1 MRESATAP
9 ALLRF
14 PLSRKIRIR
23 KITMTELVSSMA
35 DKIDRTV
42 QRVIPLAYRVRRTG
56 RRLVRRALRKPR
68 SVSEGPNL
76 LPLLIQVL
84 ASFTKADGVIME
96 EEIDSSLG
104 FLRYDYPEAVYSE
117 LRQLFRQALYEQQDL
132 AVMAQKLGAQLSTER
147 KIMLGVQLYDLISQA
162 GLKQEQVVQFYSFM
176 SQLGMAAQAID
187 IVYQLNA
194 SEDSDPSI
202 YQRGASPL
210 ESLSFGTN
218 GKADVTLKN
227 LTDNDRLLAFR
238 YHDLIL
244 LNNYSGQNVS
254 VRGRP
259 LVRGGFCRIYPGQR
273 ILVGD
278 QVLSYQD
285 LAQYFNAKKNVSL
298 PQIFIRVNGDSDEVE
313 LERAR
318 TRETALEV
326 TFGLKVKVK
335 ALKDVD
341 AELNGTHLRAGTLVH
356 ATLQDRIVFHNDSE
370 LDLLDLRRR
379 ARALGGRFQL
389 KASKSEY
396 LVSNNPSLLEADD
409 ILLSPGTAGDVLLKI
424 FCDYDKR
431 IGTLEVLEADRPI
444 MVGETNVRTTSPLK
458 DGDTIRIDVGQFLK
472 CNFSERIIE
481 EERNIIRTLEVS
493 EVTHRFGGG
502 EIGLEGIS
510 FNVVRGELVCVMGAS
525 GSGKSTL
532 LRVLAGQLEPTSGQV
547 LLNNQSLYPNLEQLR
562 RYISYIPQEDAFDEH
577 LTISENLQ
585 FAAAIRSP
593 HLSRRD
599 RTRRLEGKLVELGLS
614 ERRDAVV
621 GTAIKKRLS
630 GGERK
635 RLNIGLDMIG
645 SADVYLFDEP
655 TSGLSSKDS
664 EHVIEIIRS
673 MAHNKIIIVTI
684 HQPSSKLFQMF
695 HKAILLDKGGRLVF
709 FGTPT
714 DMLRYF
720 AEAEHQ
726 HQFGAEL
733 GACPSCGTTRPE
745 FIFDVLETPLRDL
758 SGDVIYEENSR
769 GHLVAAR
776 RYSPEFWRDKY
787 EAFRLIQD
795 VKQVSLRKEAPSALP
810 AAPVQKKRL
819 PFRWHDEWIQFRTVL
834 RRAFVSKLRNRANLV
849 ITIGVSPVLALL
861 IATILR
867 YSESGTYDFASAYH
881 IPTFLFLGLIVAMFL
896 GLTNSA
902 DDIIRDRPVLQRER
916 NVNVR
921 LSYYVVSK
929 TLTLGVFAL
938 VQCILFVMIGN
949 YVLQIRGMFWIDLAI
964 MFMTAM
970 GGVALG
976 LLISSLVADPKTAA
990 NIVPLVLIPQIIM
1003 GGALIKYEDM
1013 NRNLGLLYTFTRWF
1027 SEHPNKEQNKK
1038 MDSKLQVPFIC
1049 QFIAMRWSYE
1059 EMIVAQAKLNP
1070 VTRRQDRTQRE
1081 IDRIVARHDTR
1092 PESRRRLNDLKDT
1105 LAMLS
1110 GLEAKTPDD
1119 LDRYLG
1125 VIDQV
1130 IGGKQPFDRSQFKD
1144 ANGPV
1149 TAETLYLNQ
1158 KVSDLISNA
1167 EMEQSDYRRGGKPNV
1182 FFGQYKQYF
1191 GMKVDVLVFNTI
1203 VLIGSSLA
1211 LLGLLHWILR
1221 RQLEVRRT

>member
-1 MRESATAP
+1 M
-9 ALLRF
+9 
-14 PLSRKIRIR
+14 
-23 KITMTELVSSMA
+23 
-35 DKIDRTV
+35 
-42 QRVIPLAYRVRRTG
+42 
-56 RRLVRRALRKPR
+56 RKPR

-84 ASFTKADGVIME
+84 ASFSKADGVLLE

-104 FLRYDYPEAVYSE
+104 FLRYDYPETVYSE

-132 AVMAQKLGAQLSTER
+132 GAMAQKLSAELSSER

-162 GLKQEQVVQFYSFM
+162 GLKQEQVVAFYSFM

-210 ESLSFGTN
+210 ESLSFGAK
-218 GKADVTLKN
+218 GKGDVTLRTLKEN
-227 LTDNDRLLAFR
+227 ERLLAFR

-244 LNNYSGQNVS
+244 LKNYSGQGVS

-278 QVLSYQD
+278 QVLTYQD
-285 LAQYFNAKKNVSL
+285 LATYFNAKKNVAT
-298 PQIFIRVNGDSDEVE
+298 PQIFVRVHKDSDEVA

-318 TRETALEV
+318 SRESALEI
-326 TFGLKVKVK
+326 TFGLKVHVK

-341 AELNGTHLRAGTLVH
+341 AVLNGTKLKAGVQVE
-356 ATLQDRIVFHNDSE
+356 ATLDDRVIFHNDSE
-370 LDLLDLRRR
+370 LDFSDLRRR

-409 ILLSPGTAGDVLLKI
+409 ILLSPGTSGDVLLKI

-431 IGTLEVLEADRPI
+431 IGELEVIEADRPI
-444 MVGETNVRTTSPLK
+444 MVGDSTVRSTSPLK
-458 DGDTIRIDVGQFLK
+458 DGDTIRIDVGQVLR

-481 EERNIIRTLEVS
+481 EERNIIRSLEVS
-493 EVTHRFGGG
+493 EATHRFGNS
-502 EIGLEGIS
+502 EVGLEGIS
-510 FNVVRGELVCVMGAS
+510 FGITRGELVCVMGAS

-532 LRVLAGQLEPTSGQV
+532 LKVLAGQLQPTGGNIF
-547 LLNNQSLYPNLEQLR
+547 LNGRSLYPHLDELK
-562 RYISYIPQEDAFDEH
+562 RYVSYVPQEDAFDEH
-577 LTISENLQ
+577 LTIGENLQ

-599 RTRRLEGKLVELGLS
+599 RTRRLEGKLIELGLG

-621 GTAIKKRLS
+621 GSPVKKTLS

-645 SADVYLFDEP
+645 MSDVYLFDEP

-709 FGTPT
+709 FGTPS

-758 SGDVIYEENSR
+758 SGDIIYEENSR
-769 GHLVAAR
+769 GQLVAAR

-795 VKQVSLRKEAPSALP
+795 VKQVSLRKEPVVPLPTAPT
-810 AAPVQKKRL
+810 QKKRQ
-819 PFRWHDEWIQFRTVL
+819 PFRWHDEWTQFRTL
-834 RRAFVSKLRNRANLV
+834 LKRAFISKLRNKANV
-849 ITIGVSPVLALL
+849 IITLCVAPVLALL
-861 IATILR
+861 IATILC
-867 YSESGTYDFASAYH
+867 YSDSGKYDFASAYH
-881 IPTFLFLGLIVAMFL
+881 IPTFLFLSLIVAMFL

-902 DDIIRDRPVLQRER
+902 DDIIRDRTILQRER
-916 NVNVR
+916 NLNVR
-921 LSYYVVSK
+921 LLYYVISK
-929 TLTLGVFAL
+929 TVTLGIFAL
-938 VQCILFVMIGN
+938 VQCILFVFIAN
-949 YVLQIRGMFWIDLAI
+949 WVLQIRGMFWIDLGI
-964 MFMTAM
+964 IFMTAM
-970 GGVALG
+970 GGIALG
-976 LLISSLVADPKTAA
+976 LLISALVADPKTAA

-1013 NRNLGLLYTFTRWF
+1013 NRNLALVYALTHWF
-1027 SEHPNKEQNKK
+1027 KDHPTQDHGKK
-1038 MDSKLQVPFIC
+1038 MESKLQVPFVC

-1059 EMIVAQAKLNP
+1059 ELVVAQAKLNP
-1070 VTRRQDRTQRE
+1070 LTRRQERAQRE
-1081 IDRIVARHDTR
+1081 IDRIVSKKKQDPA
-1092 PESRRRLNDLKDT
+1092 ESKRLDDLKET
-1105 LAMLS
+1105 LAVLS
-1110 GLEAKTPDD
+1110 GLEGKSARDVD
-1119 LDRYLG
+1119 HFLDF
-1125 VIDQV
+1125 IDQV
-1130 IGGKQPFDRSQFKD
+1130 LNGKKPFDRSVFKD
-1144 ANGPV
+1144 AIGAV
-1149 TAETLYLNQ
+1149 TAEQLYLNQ
-1158 KVSDLISNA
+1158 KITDLISNA
-1167 EMEQSDYRRGGKPNV
+1167 EMEQTDYRRGGRPNV
-1182 FFGQYKQYF
+1182 FFGANKRYL
-1191 GMKVDVLVFNTI
+1191 GMQVTVFTFNTL
-1203 VLIGSSLA
+1203 VLAGSAIA
-1211 LLGLLHWILR
+1211 LLGLLQWILR
-1221 RQLEVRRT
+1221 RQLEVRRSHRDAK

>member
-1 MRESATAP
+1 MSQ
-9 ALLRF
+9 
-14 PLSRKIRIR
+14 
-23 KITMTELVSSMA
+23 LVSTVA
-35 DKIDRTV
+35 EKLDRAV
-42 QRVIPLAYRVRRTG
+42 QKVTPFAYRVRRQG
-56 RRLVRRALRKPR
+56 RRLMRRALRKPR

-76 LPLLIQVL
+76 LPVLIQVL
-84 ASFTKADGVIME
+84 ASFSKADGVLLE

-132 AVMAQKLGAQLSTER
+132 SATAQKLSTQLTTER

-162 GLKQEQVVQFYSFM
+162 GLKQEQVVAFYSFM

-194 SEDSDPSI
+194 SEDADPSI

-210 ESLSFGTN
+210 ESLSFAN
-218 GKADVTLKN
+218 SVKADVRMKN
-227 LTDNDRLLAFR
+227 LTESDRLMAFR
-238 YHDLIL
+238 YHELIL
-244 LNNYSGQNVS
+244 LKNYSSQNVS

-273 ILVGD
+273 ILIGD
-278 QVLSYQD
+278 HVLTYQE
-285 LAQYFNAKKNVSL
+285 LAQYFNAKKNVSV
-298 PQIFIRVNGDSDEVE
+298 PQIFVRVNKDADEVG

-318 TRETALEV
+318 TRESALEIA
-326 TFGLKVKVK
+326 FGLKVRVK
-335 ALKDVD
+335 ALRDVD
-341 AELNGTHLRAGTLVH
+341 AVLNGVKLKSGAQVEASLDDKI
-356 ATLQDRIVFHNDSE
+356 LFHNDSE
-370 LDLLDLRRR
+370 MDLSDLRRR
-379 ARALGGRFQL
+379 ARAFGGRFQL

-396 LVSNNPSLLEADD
+396 LVSNDPSKLQPDD
-409 ILLSPGTAGDVLLKI
+409 ILLSPGTSGDVLLKI
-424 FCDYDKR
+424 FCDYDQR
-431 IGTLEVLEADRPI
+431 VGQLEVIEADRPI
-444 MVGETNVRTTSPLK
+444 LVGDVAVRSTYPLK
-458 DGDTIRIDVGQFLK
+458 DCDTIRIDVGQFLR

-481 EERNIIRTLEVS
+481 EERNIIRTVEVS
-493 EVTHRFGGG
+493 EVTHRFTSGDT
-502 EIGLEGIS
+502 GLEGIS
-510 FNVVRGELVCVMGAS
+510 FGLTRGELVCVMGAS

-532 LRVLAGQLEPTSGQV
+532 LRVLAGQLQPTSGQIF
-547 LLNNQSLYPNLEQLR
+547 LNGRSLYPNLDELKK
-562 RYISYIPQEDAFDEH
+562 YVSYIPQEDAFDEH
-577 LTISENLQ
+577 LTIGENLQ

-599 RTRRLEGKLVELGLS
+599 RMRRLEAKLVELGLG

-621 GTAIKKRLS
+621 GAAIKKTLS

-645 SADVYLFDEP
+645 MSDIYLFDEP

-664 EHVIEIIRS
+664 EHVLEIIRS
-673 MAHNKIIIVTI
+673 MAHNKIIMVTI
-684 HQPSSKLFQMF
+684 HQPSSKLFQLF

-714 DMLRYF
+714 EMLRYF

-726 HQFGAEL
+726 HQFGADL

-758 SGDVIYEENSR
+758 SGDIIYEENSR
-769 GHLVAAR
+769 GQLVPSR
-776 RYSPEFWRDKY
+776 RYTPEFWRDKY

-795 VKQVSLRKEAPSALP
+795 VKQVSLRKEQVPQLPSAP
-810 AAPVQKKRL
+810 AQKKKRL
-819 PFRWHDEWIQFRTVL
+819 PIRWHDEWTQFRALL
-834 RRAFVSKLRNRANLV
+834 RRSFISKLRNRANIW
-849 ITIGVSPVLALL
+849 ITTCAAPVLALL
-861 IATILR
+861 IASLLR
-867 YSESGTYDFASAYH
+867 YSDSGTYDFASAYH
-881 IPTFLFLGLIVAMFL
+881 IPTFLFLTLIVAMFL

-902 DDIIRDRPVLQRER
+902 DDIIRDRVVLQRER
-916 NVNVR
+916 NLNVR
-921 LSYYVVSK
+921 LPYYVFAK
-929 TLTLGVFAL
+929 TTSLGVFAL
-938 VQCILFVMIGN
+938 LQCVHFVLIGN
-949 YVLQIRGMFWIDLAI
+949 YILEIRGMFWIYLGI
-964 MFMTAM
+964 VFMTAM

-976 LLISSLVADPKTAA
+976 LVISSLVSDPKTAA

-1013 NRNLGLLYTFTRWF
+1013 NRNLALVYTFSRWF

-1081 IDRIVARHDTR
+1081 IDWIVARHDTR

-1110 GLEAKTPDD
+1110 GLEARTPDD
-1119 LDRYLG
+1119 LDRHLG
-1125 VIDQV
+1125 AIDQV
-1130 IGGKQPFDRSQFKD
+1130 LDGKQSFDRSQFKD

-1158 KVSDLISNA
+1158 QVSDLISNA
-1167 EMEQSDYRRGGKPNV
+1167 EMDQSDYRGGR
-1182 FFGQYKQYF
+1182 
-1191 GMKVDVLVFNTI
+1191 
-1203 VLIGSSLA
+1203 A
-1211 LLGLLHWILR
+1211 HGL
-1221 RQLEVRRT
+1221 

>member
-1 MRESATAP
+1 
-9 ALLRF
+9 
-14 PLSRKIRIR
+14 
-23 KITMTELVSSMA
+23 MTELVTSVA
-35 DKIDRTV
+35 DKIDRAV
-42 QRVIPLAYRVRRTG
+42 QRVTPFAYRVRRQG
-56 RRLVRRALRKPR
+56 RRLMRRALRKPR

-84 ASFTKADGVIME
+84 ASFSKADGVLLE

-132 AVMAQKLGAQLSTER
+132 AAMAQKLSAQLSTER

-162 GLKQEQVVQFYSFM
+162 GLKQEQVVAFYSFM

-210 ESLSFGTN
+210 ESLSFGNN
-218 GKADVTLKN
+218 GKADVLMKS
-227 LTDNDRLLAFR
+227 LAEADRLLAFR

-244 LNNYSGQNVS
+244 LKNYSAQNVS

-278 QVLSYQD
+278 HVLSYQE
-285 LAQYFNAKKNVSL
+285 LAQYFNAKKNVSV
-298 PQIFIRVNGDSDEVE
+298 PQIFIRVNKDSDEVG

-318 TRETALEV
+318 TRESALEIA
-326 TFGLKVKVK
+326 FGLKVRVK
-335 ALKDVD
+335 ALRDVD
-341 AELNGTHLRAGTLVH
+341 AVLNNIKLKSGTQVE
-356 ATLQDRIVFHNDSE
+356 ATLEDKIVFHNDSE
-370 LDLLDLRRR
+370 MDLMDLRRR
-379 ARALGGRFQL
+379 ARAMGGRFQL

-409 ILLSPGTAGDVLLKI
+409 ILLSPGTSGDVLLKI
-424 FCDYDKR
+424 LCDYDQR
-431 IGTLEVLEADRPI
+431 VGQVEVLQADRPI
-444 MVGETNVRTTSPLK
+444 MVGDTPVRGYARLK
-458 DGDTIRIDVGQFLK
+458 DGDTIRIDVGQFLR

-493 EVTHRFGGG
+493 EVTHRFGDG

-510 FNVVRGELVCVMGAS
+510 FNVTRGELVCVMGAS

-532 LRVLAGQLEPTSGQV
+532 LKVLAGQLQPTSGQI
-547 LLNNQSLYPNLEQLR
+547 LLNRQSLYPNLDR
-562 RYISYIPQEDAFDEH
+562 IKRYISYIPQEDAFDEH
-577 LTISENLQ
+577 LTIGENLQ

-599 RTRRLEGKLVELGLS
+599 RMRRLEAKLVELGLG

-621 GTAIKKRLS
+621 GSAMKKTLS

-645 SADVYLFDEP
+645 MSDVYLFDEP

-709 FGTPT
+709 FGTPS

-733 GACPSCGTTRPE
+733 GGCPSCGTTRPE

-758 SGDVIYEENSR
+758 SGDIIYEENSR
-769 GHLVAAR
+769 GQLVAAR
-776 RYSPEFWRDKY
+776 RYSPDFWRDKY

-795 VKQVSLRKEAPSALP
+795 VKQVSLHKEPVAPLPIAPAQRKRVPI
-810 AAPVQKKRL
+810 
-819 PFRWHDEWIQFRTVL
+819 RWHDEWTQFRTLL
-834 RRAFVSKLRNRANLV
+834 RRSFISKLRNRANLI
-849 ITIGVSPVLALL
+849 ITIGVAPVLALL
-861 IATILR
+861 IATLLR
-867 YSESGTYDFASAYH
+867 YSESARYDFASAYH
-881 IPTFLFLGLIVAMFL
+881 IPTFLFLSLIVAMFL

-902 DDIIRDRPVLQRER
+902 DDIIRDRAVLQRER
-916 NVNVR
+916 NLDVR
-921 LSYYVVSK
+921 LPYYVISK

-938 VQCILFVMIGN
+938 VQCILFVLIGN
-949 YVLQIRGMFWIDLAI
+949 YVLQIRGMFWIDLGV
-964 MFMTAM
+964 MLMTAM
-970 GGVALG
+970 GGVSLG
-976 LLISSLVADPKTAA
+976 LVISSLVADPKTAA

-1013 NRNLGLLYTFTRWF
+1013 NRNLALVYTFTRWF
-1027 SEHPNKEQNKK
+1027 HEHPTKEGGKK
-1038 MDSKLQVPFIC
+1038 VESKLQVPFIC

-1070 VTRRQDRTQRE
+1070 LTRRQDRAQQE
-1081 IDRIVARHDTR
+1081 IDRIVAKHRQD
-1092 PESRRRLNDLKDT
+1092 PAESKRLDELKDV

-1110 GLEAKTPDD
+1110 GLEAKSTDE

-1125 VIDQV
+1125 VIDQ
-1130 IGGKQPFDRSQFKD
+1130 ILDRKRPFDHALFKD
-1144 ANGPV
+1144 AKGPV
-1149 TAETLYLNQ
+1149 TAEQIYVNQ

-1167 EMEQSDYRRGGKPNV
+1167 EMEQSDYRRGNRPNV
-1182 FFGQYKQYF
+1182 FFGAQKRYLGVKIGIF
-1191 GMKVDVLVFNTI
+1191 IFNTI
-1203 VLIGSSLA
+1203 VLVGSTLG

-1221 RQLEVRRT
+1221 RQLEVRRN

>member
-1 MRESATAP
+1 
-9 ALLRF
+9 
-14 PLSRKIRIR
+14 
-23 KITMTELVSSMA
+23 MTELVTSVA
-35 DKIDRTV
+35 DKIDRAV
-42 QRVIPLAYRVRRTG
+42 QRVTPFAYRVRRQG
-56 RRLVRRALRKPR
+56 RRLMRRALRKPR

-84 ASFTKADGVIME
+84 ASFSKADGVLLE

-132 AVMAQKLGAQLSTER
+132 AAMAQKLSAQLSTER

-162 GLKQEQVVQFYSFM
+162 GLKQEQVVAFYSFM

-210 ESLSFGTN
+210 ESLSFGNN
-218 GKADVTLKN
+218 GKADVLLKS
-227 LTDNDRLLAFR
+227 LAEADRLLAFR
-238 YHDLIL
+238 YHELIL
-244 LNNYSGQNVS
+244 LKNYSAQNVS

-278 QVLSYQD
+278 QVLSYQE
-285 LAQYFNAKKNVSL
+285 LAQYFNAKKNVSV
-298 PQIFIRVNGDSDEVE
+298 PQIFIRVNKDSDEVG

-318 TRETALEV
+318 TRESALEIA
-326 TFGLKVKVK
+326 FGLKVRVK
-335 ALKDVD
+335 ALRDVD
-341 AELNGTHLRAGTLVH
+341 AVLNNIKLKSGTVVE
-356 ATLQDRIVFHNDSE
+356 ATLGDRIIFHNDSE
-370 LDLLDLRRR
+370 MDLMDLRRR

-409 ILLSPGTAGDVLLKI
+409 ILLSPGTSGDVLLKI
-424 FCDYDKR
+424 LCDYDQR
-431 IGTLEVLEADRPI
+431 VGQVEVLQADRPI
-444 MVGETNVRTTSPLK
+444 TVGDTPVRNFARLK
-458 DGDTIRIDVGQFLK
+458 DGDTIRIDVGQFLR

-481 EERNIIRTLEVS
+481 EERNIIRSLEVS
-493 EVTHRFGGG
+493 EVTHRFSSD
-502 EIGLEGIS
+502 EIGLDGIS
-510 FNVVRGELVCVMGAS
+510 FNITRGELVCVMGAS

-532 LRVLAGQLEPTSGQV
+532 LKVLAGQLQPTSGQI
-547 LLNNQSLYPNLEQLR
+547 LLNRQSLYPNLDRLK
-562 RYISYIPQEDAFDEH
+562 RYISYVPQEDAFDEH
-577 LTISENLQ
+577 LTIGENLQ
-585 FAAAIRSP
+585 FAAAMRSP

-599 RTRRLEGKLVELGLS
+599 RMRRLDAKLIELGLG

-621 GTAIKKRLS
+621 GSAVKKTLS

-645 SADVYLFDEP
+645 MSDVYLFDEP

-709 FGTPT
+709 FGAPS

-733 GACPSCGTTRPE
+733 GGCPSCGTTRPE

-758 SGDVIYEENSR
+758 SGDIIYEENSR
-769 GHLVAAR
+769 GQLVAAR
-776 RYSPEFWRDKY
+776 RYSPDFWRDKY

-795 VKQVSLRKEAPSALP
+795 VKQVSLHKEPVAPLPLAPAQRKRVPI
-810 AAPVQKKRL
+810 
-819 PFRWHDEWIQFRTVL
+819 RWHDEWTQFRTLL
-834 RRAFVSKLRNRANLV
+834 RRSFISKLRNRANLI
-849 ITIGVSPVLALL
+849 ITIGVAPVLALL
-861 IATILR
+861 IATLLR
-867 YSESGTYDFASAYH
+867 YSESARYDFASAYH
-881 IPTFLFLGLIVAMFL
+881 IPTFLFLSLIVAMFL

-902 DDIIRDRPVLQRER
+902 DDIIRDRAVLQRER
-916 NVNVR
+916 NLDVR
-921 LSYYVVSK
+921 LPYYVISK

-938 VQCILFVMIGN
+938 VQCVLFVLIGN
-949 YVLQIRGMFWIDLAI
+949 YVLQIRGMFWIDLGI
-964 MFMTAM
+964 MLMTAM
-970 GGVALG
+970 GGVSLG
-976 LLISSLVADPKTAA
+976 LVISSLVADPKTAA

-1013 NRNLGLLYTFTRWF
+1013 NRNLALVYTFTRWF
-1027 SEHPNKEQNKK
+1027 HEHPTKEGGKK
-1038 MDSKLQVPFIC
+1038 VESKLQVPFVC

-1070 VTRRQDRTQRE
+1070 LTRRQDRAQQE
-1081 IDRIVARHDTR
+1081 IDRIVAKHRQD
-1092 PESRRRLNDLKDT
+1092 PAESKRLDELKDV

-1110 GLEAKTPDD
+1110 GLEAKSTPE
-1119 LDRYLG
+1119 LDHYLG
-1125 VIDQV
+1125 VIDQ
-1130 IGGKQPFDRSQFKD
+1130 ILDRKRPFDHALFKD
-1144 ANGPV
+1144 AKGPV
-1149 TAETLYLNQ
+1149 TAEQLYVNQ

-1167 EMEQSDYRRGGKPNV
+1167 EMEQSDYRRGNRPNV
-1182 FFGQYKQYF
+1182 FFGAQKRYLGVKIGVF
-1191 GMKVDVLVFNTI
+1191 AFNTI
-1203 VLIGSSLA
+1203 VLIGSTLG
-1211 LLGLLHWILR
+1211 LLGFLHWILR
-1221 RQLEVRRT
+1221 RQLEVRRN